1 MTMSKSFVR
10 PSQTKLLLD
19 HGILPVSIDY
29 RLVPEINILDGAMS
43 DVHDGLLW
51 VQKHLPSI
59 AGLAS
64 VEVDIKNVVVIG
76 WSAGGHLGMS
86 LAWTC
91 KEPPK
96 AILSLYAPSDFESPG
111 QYY

>member
-1 MTMSKSFVR
+1 MRMSKSFVR

-29 RLVPEINILDGAMS
+29 RLVPEINLHDGAMS
-43 DVHDGLLW
+43 DVNDGLLW
-51 VQKHLPSI
+51 VQNDLPSI
-59 AGLAS
+59 AKFAG
-64 VEVDIKNVVVIG
+64 VEVDSKNIVIVG
-76 WSAGGHLGMS
+76 WSAGGQLRMS

-96 AILSLYAPSDFESPG
+96 AILTLYALSDFESPS
-111 QYY
+111 Q